1 MRASGPIGMESMGE
15 SFQFQKRVR
24 SISSLTF
31 VSPRTASPIIPSVG
45 RDIEVLGTR
54 KQEVW

>member
-1 MRASGPIGMESMGE
+1 MESMGE